1 MASAS
6 SYCIVGLITLVYV
19 LGCTSSTVL
28 LTPPA
33 IDMQISYL
41 SSTMCY
47 NRSELLSYND
57 GTGKV
62 SQDVWHRLLSL
73 GINAKNPTHRG
84 SKGTRSGLKLITMR
98 EYSQVKIIH
107 LYYLIMTLV

>member
-33 IDMQISYL
+33 IDVQISYL

-62 SQDVWHRLLSL
+62 SQDVC
-73 GINAKNPTHRG
+73 
-84 SKGTRSGLKLITMR
+84 
-98 EYSQVKIIH
+98 H
-107 LYYLIMTLV
+107 LASMLRNQHIEVVTEQDLA